1 MHSFLGSLV
10 RGMVVVQEGNISLSL
25 EDSNG
30 NVIIAEREVD
40 GGYSFE
46 FQATG
51 APSFVLLLDNRNS
64 SVEKR
69 VYWTVWTYFYGIL
82 SLLYGLGV
90 SVVGSIAVLRES
102 MTNARVE
109 EELQDVDVSLE
120 PIDVGLVKTGSSIQR
135 TVQRHIADYVE
146 LGEGDAVTV
155 CASDGGR
162 EGLDNTSRSE
172 DSVAGIWKDWVA
184 S

>member
-1 MHSFLGSLV
+1 MHSLLGSLV

-69 VYWTVWTYFYGIL
+69 VYWTIWTYFYGIL
-82 SLLYGLGV
+82 SLLYGIGV
-90 SVVGSIAVLRES
+90 SFVGSLLSAQ
-102 MTNARVE
+102 
-109 EELQDVDVSLE
+109 LQ
-120 PIDVGLVKTGSSIQR
+120 
-135 TVQRHIADYVE
+135 
-146 LGEGDAVTV
+146 
-155 CASDGGR
+155 C
-162 EGLDNTSRSE
+162 
-172 DSVAGIWKDWVA
+172 
-184 S
+184 